1 MVWVIHTRE
10 GPLGQGYGHDR
21 IGNISPLIST
31 GYKER
36 YGSFSNIG
44 SLGALFADEL
54 SLVYLFPQQSTYP
67 PTIQTIHKPIAHN
80 NLRLNYSPICGK
92 YRQGGVLVG
101 TPPGFGSVGRNFGPV
116 GPASFITP

>member
-1 MVWVIHTRE
+1 M
-10 GPLGQGYGHDR
+10 GQGYGHDR

-44 SLGALFADEL
+44 SLGALFADESDL
-54 SLVYLFPQQSTYP
+54 STYSPNYPPIP
-67 PTIQTIHKPIAHN
+67 PTIQTIHKSIAHN

-116 GPASFITP
+116 GPASFITL